1 MAIVLRP
8 HMGRGM
14 TTPGERGIDMLDL
27 NPFER
32 SEPPAG
38 AAFVS
43 CRPELLM
50 RRAAEPAWVR

>member
-14 TTPGERGIDMLDL
+14 TTPGERGINMLDL

-50 RRAAEPAWVR
+50 RRAAEPA